1 MDYAFVG
8 AWKLV
13 NFQRKRYQK
22 IMSKSEIIEQLAAAI
37 AEEIYIDV
45 AKWHLYLNDAHLHI
59 PLAESFYSMI
69 CELQSINQS
78 DIIKVLTN
86 TNVPIGGGKKA
97 IPLIDL
103 IPNQLQSRLLDII
116 EEFSGQSKEKY

>member
-1 MDYAFVG
+1 
-8 AWKLV
+8 
-13 NFQRKRYQK
+13 
-22 IMSKSEIIEQLAAAI
+22 MSKSEIIEQLAAAI

-59 PLAESFYSMI
+59 PLAESFYALIS
-69 CELQSINQS
+69 ELQPINQS
-78 DIIKVLTN
+78 QIIKVLTN

-116 EEFSGQSKEKY
+116 EEFSNQIK